1 MDTDDALPIRVLTSD
16 AVKWA
21 ITELKGRRTH
31 PFFLPYLQLCRR
43 SAIGQSSSNI
53 SPQWSDLGDLLA
65 VPGGPPNRPY
75 YRPLSTKAGRDE
87 SSYWMNSNLAG
98 MWAPSSIRTT
108 AGFLLD
114 GNQFRLPQN
123 HAEQALHAFLYDQPI
138 SALALGAFLFR
149 DYGFVAGRDG
159 DVADDFLQRYD
170 VPLLPQPDD
179 VTSALRDWFQLTDDS
194 DFAVLFAN
202 AAPAVDFNWFEKPA
216 EGTTNA

>member
-1 MDTDDALPIRVLTSD
+1 MDIDDALPIRLLTSD

-21 ITELKGRRTH
+21 ITELKSRRTH

-43 SAIGQSSSNI
+43 SAIEQSSSNI

-75 YRPLSTKAGRDE
+75 YRPLSTKADRDE

-123 HAEQALHAFLYDQPI
+123 HAEQALHAFLYDDPMP
-138 SALALGAFLFR
+138 ALALGIFLFR
-149 DYGFVAGRDG
+149 DYGFHGVPEVNATDRFLRERGVIVRRQS
-159 DVADDFLQRYD
+159 DV
-170 VPLLPQPDD
+170 VPR
-179 VTSALRDWFQLTDDS
+179 ALREWFRLEDE
-194 DFAVLFAN
+194 AAGVLFSD
-202 AAPAVDFNWFEKPA
+202 APPSVEFDWLELPT
-216 EGTTNA
+216 EGALNG